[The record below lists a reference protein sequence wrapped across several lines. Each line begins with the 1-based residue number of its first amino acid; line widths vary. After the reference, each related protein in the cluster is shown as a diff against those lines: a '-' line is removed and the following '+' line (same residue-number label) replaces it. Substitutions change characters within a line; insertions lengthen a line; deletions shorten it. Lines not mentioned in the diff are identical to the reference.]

1 MKITYQIFGRL
12 FFFDYLCTEP
22 IKTYTMTKIKINVE
36 KAQAML
42 QPQQALDLLA
52 THKEG
57 RKVRVHSFMSTSFA
71 LMGCD
76 MDLTQV
82 KAIFKKAKLDE
93 IVLSGPHMK
102 AVGHG
107 VAFWENG
114 KGWTFL
120 ATDSVKL
127 DAIYKLKR
135 I

>member
-1 MKITYQIFGRL
+1 
-12 FFFDYLCTEP
+12 
-22 IKTYTMTKIKINVE
+22 MTKIRINPNEV
-36 KAQAML
+36 KAIL
-42 QPQQALDLLA
+42 QPWQALELLQ

-57 RKVRVHSFMSTSFA
+57 RKVRVHTFMSTSFA
-71 LMGCD
+71 LIGCD

-82 KAIFKKAKLDE
+82 KAIFKKAKGDE
-93 IVLSGPHMK
+93 IVLSGPNMK
-102 AVGHG
+102 GVGHG

-127 DAIYKLKR
+127 EAIYKLRK